1 MIHDLEASFDTS
13 HVFSKESI
21 LLLALVSARS
31 LAGSVYSDTCIQG
44 NVGSLSTLY
53 TLLACRAECCQQN
66 QTAKSDSKIRRDV
79 MKIDR

>member
-1 MIHDLEASFDTS
+1 
-13 HVFSKESI
+13 
-21 LLLALVSARS
+21 
-31 LAGSVYSDTCIQG
+31 
-44 NVGSLSTLY
+44 VGSLSTLY